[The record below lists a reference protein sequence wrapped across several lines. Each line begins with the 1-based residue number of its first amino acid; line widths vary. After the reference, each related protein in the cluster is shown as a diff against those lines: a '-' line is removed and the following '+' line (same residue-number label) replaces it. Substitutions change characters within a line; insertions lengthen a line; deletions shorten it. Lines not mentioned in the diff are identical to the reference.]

1 MSDGEESEDGGWD
14 ALEDKK
20 GKKDKKSTKAA
31 APAAAVKEKK
41 EKKEKKGKKKDE
53 VAALPPVEEKKKKKA
68 EEPKAKKDKKK
79 EEEEEEK
86 SNEEEIIS
94 LDVDYPDSGPAEGYD
109 SADDS
114 AEEEIDDQTATLLQ
128 GFESSDEEM
137 EDGDGAQK
145 EVSEA
150 DKSKFADAKI
160 PGGKKMQKK
169 MAALQANEKV
179 SFRTLFIFTSPQDN
193 ACYISWL
200 DMMLLSGIQQDIP

>member
-31 APAAAVKEKK
+31 APAAVKEKK
-41 EKKEKKGKKKDE
+41 EKKAKKKDE
-53 VAALPPVEEKKKKKA
+53 VAAAPPPVEEKKKA
-68 EEPKAKKDKKK
+68 EEAKTKKDKKK
-79 EEEEEEK
+79 KDEEEM
-86 SNEEEIIS
+86 IS

-109 SADDS
+109 SEDDS
-114 AEEEIDDQTATLLQ
+114 AEEEIDDQTAKLLQ

-179 SFRTLFIFTSPQDN
+179 SFRILLFLPPHRIMR
-193 ACYISWL
+193 YISWL